1 VTLVVGHPADAE
13 ERGAD
18 GHLRLAAVL
27 ARTAG
32 DDVVVTTVTPRG
44 FPDPRADREYRTW
57 VAELV
62 RARQGQAV
70 QALRAA
76 GIDEVRTVAVEAPSV
91 PAGLVTVVGQV
102 GGSLLVLGREGAVP
116 EHLLRSSPV
125 PLALA
130 ARAGT
135 PGERVTR
142 LTCTWAGTDRSRAA
156 LTWARRTAAAWGV
169 PLRLVTFAPERDPML
184 PSETGLHAER
194 EVATA
199 WARQA
204 RVGLDA
210 VAATLPATTQAVVAR
225 GSGWPGAVAAAG
237 WSDGDLL
244 VVGSSRLGPVAR
256 VFLGSTATRIVR
268 AAPVPVVV
276 VPRGTEDPADT
287 PPPA

>member
-1 VTLVVGHPADAE
+1 MTLVVGHPADLE
-13 ERGAD
+13 ERGDA
-18 GHLRLAAVL
+18 HLLLAAVL

-32 DDVVVTTVTPRG
+32 EDVVVATVTARG

-57 VAELV
+57 VAEV
-62 RARQGQAV
+62 ARARQGRAAH
-70 QALRAA
+70 ALRTA
-76 GIDEVRTVAVEAPSV
+76 GVGEVRTVAVEAPSV
-91 PAGLVTVVGQV
+91 PAGLVSVVTQV
-102 GGSLLVLGREGAVP
+102 GGSLLVLGRDGAVP

-130 ARAGT
+130 ARAGS

-142 LTCTWAGTDRSRAA
+142 VTCTWAGTDRSRAA
-156 LTWARRTAAAWGV
+156 LAWATRTAAAWGV
-169 PLRLVTFAPERDPML
+169 PLRLVTFAPDRDPLL
-184 PSETGLHAER
+184 PSETGLHVER
-194 EVATA
+194 EVSSA

-204 RVGLDA
+204 QAELDA
-210 VAATLPATTQAVVAR
+210 VAARLPGTTDTRVAR

-244 VVGSSRLGPVAR
+244 VVGLSRLGPLAR

-276 VPRGTEDPADT
+276 VPRGTEDT
-287 PPPA
+287 PGRG

>member
-1 VTLVVGHPADAE
+1 MTIVVGHPADLE
-13 ERGAD
+13 ERGEA
-18 GHLRLAAVL
+18 HLRLTALL

-32 DDVVVTTVTPRG
+32 DDVVVATVTARG
-44 FPDPRADREYRTW
+44 FPDPRVDREYRMW
-57 VAELV
+57 VADLV
-62 RARQGQAV
+62 RSRQGRAAL
-70 QALRAA
+70 ALRAA
-76 GIDEVRTVAVEAPSV
+76 GVAAVATVAVEAPSV

-156 LTWARRTAAAWGV
+156 LTWARRAAAAWGV
-169 PLRLVTFAPERDPML
+169 PLRLVTFAPERDPLL
-184 PSETGLHAER
+184 PSETGLHVER
-194 EVATA
+194 EVSAA

-204 RVGLDA
+204 REGLDA
-210 VAATLPATTQAVVAR
+210 VATTLPGTPETVVAR

-244 VVGSSRLGPVAR
+244 VVGSSRLGPIAR
-256 VFLGSTATRIVR
+256 VFLGSTATRILR

-276 VPRGTEDPADT
+276 VPRGAEEPTDT
-287 PPPA
+287 PVRT

>member
-1 VTLVVGHPADAE
+1 MTVVVGHPADLE
-13 ERGAD
+13 ERGDA
-18 GHLRLAAVL
+18 HVRLAGML

-32 DDVVVTTVTPRG
+32 DDVVVATVTARG
-44 FPDPRADREYRTW
+44 FPDPRVDREYRMW
-57 VAELV
+57 VADLTRSRQGRAVHALREAGVADV
-62 RARQGQAV
+62 RA
-70 QALRAA
+70 
-76 GIDEVRTVAVEAPSV
+76 VAVEAPSV

-130 ARAGT
+130 ARAGA

-156 LTWARRTAAAWGV
+156 LAWARRAAAEWAV
-169 PLRLVTFAPERDPML
+169 PLRLVTFAPERDPLL
-184 PSETGLHAER
+184 PSETGLHVER
-194 EVATA
+194 EVSSA

-204 RVGLDA
+204 QLELDA
-210 VAATLPATTQAVVAR
+210 VAAELPGSPETLVAR
-225 GSGWPGAVAAAG
+225 GSGWPGAVGAAG

-244 VVGSSRLGPVAR
+244 VVGSSRLGPLAR

-276 VPRGTEDPADT
+276 VPRGTEDT
-287 PPPA
+287 PGRG